1 MTHAPTRAALASVAA
16 RHLRPVVGPA
26 GTFTDLPTTTP
37 APPPARTA
45 GQATAHSAVPPSP
58 QRPRGSTGRRVT
70 EGLLIDDGLRV
81 SLDERT
87 VTVGSRILELT
98 FLEFELLAHLLLH
111 PRQVFTRRQLMETVW
126 GYPEAGGGR
135 TVDVH
140 MARLRGKL
148 GSRHRERLATVRRV
162 GYKYVPHDMTV
173 LPSRI
178 PQPRAGGD
186 TGRLL

>member
-16 RHLRPVVGPA
+16 PRLRPLDGPP
-26 GTFTDLPTTTP
+26 GP
-37 APPPARTA
+37 
-45 GQATAHSAVPPSP
+45 VPP
-58 QRPRGSTGRRVT
+58 QRPRGSSGRRIT
-70 EGLLIDDGLRV
+70 EGELVDDELRV

-87 VTVGSRILELT
+87 VSVGSCILELT

-111 PRQVFTRRQLMETVW
+111 PRQVFSRRQLMETVW

-140 MARLRGKL
+140 IARLRRKL
-148 GSRHRERLATVRRV
+148 GARHRDRLATVRRV

-178 PQPRAGGD
+178 PQPRTRVQTPVG
-186 TGRLL
+186 